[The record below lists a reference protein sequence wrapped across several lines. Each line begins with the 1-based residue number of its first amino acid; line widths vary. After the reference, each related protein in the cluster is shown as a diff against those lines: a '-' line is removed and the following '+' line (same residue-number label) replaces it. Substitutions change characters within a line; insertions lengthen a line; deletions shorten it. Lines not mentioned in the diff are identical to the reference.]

1 MVRWGILG
9 CGGIA
14 RRMAAV
20 IPEARDA
27 QLVAAAARDKERAAA
42 FAARFGAD
50 KAYGSYE
57 ELAADK
63 EVDAVYVATIHPAH
77 AAAVEL
83 CLRAGKAV
91 LCEKPLTMSAREA
104 RRLFDL
110 AKACG
115 VPLLE
120 AMWTRYLP
128 AWRRARELVQEG
140 AIGELR
146 SMQADFCFNSPYD
159 PASRLYAPELGG
171 GALWDVGIYGCH
183 ALIHMLG
190 REYRSLRAEGRLAPG
205 GVDSFAALTLRF
217 PGDVLA
223 MMTCG
228 GDQMGDQAARL
239 YGTSGWIEL
248 PRMYDAREV
257 RLFTE
262 GGLVRTEEFPH
273 RDGFIYEVE
282 AFGRLLA
289 GGTDAV
295 VEAPPEDTCAA
306 LGMIEEAL
314 TQLRG
319 SCG

>member
-27 QLVAAAARDKERAAA
+27 RLVAAAARDKERAAV

-77 AAAVEL
+77 TAAVEL

-110 AKACG
+110 AEACG

-128 AWRRARELVQEG
+128 AWRRARDLVQEG

-183 ALIHMLG
+183 VLIHMLG

-205 GVDSFAALTLRF
+205 GPQER
-217 PGDVLA
+217 
-223 MMTCG
+223 CN
-228 GDQMGDQAARL
+228 
-239 YGTSGWIEL
+239 
-248 PRMYDAREV
+248 
-257 RLFTE
+257 
-262 GGLVRTEEFPH
+262 
-273 RDGFIYEVE
+273 
-282 AFGRLLA
+282 
-289 GGTDAV
+289 
-295 VEAPPEDTCAA
+295 PP
-306 LGMIEEAL
+306 
-314 TQLRG
+314 
-319 SCG
+319 

>member
-27 QLVAAAARDKERAAA
+27 RLVAAAARDKERAAA

-110 AKACG
+110 AEACG

-128 AWRRARELVQEG
+128 AWRRARELVREG

-171 GALWDVGIYGCH
+171 RRPVGRGYLRLSRAYPYAGAGI
-183 ALIHMLG
+183 
-190 REYRSLRAEGRLAPG
+190 SL
-205 GVDSFAALTLRF
+205 S
-217 PGDVLA
+217 
-223 MMTCG
+223 
-228 GDQMGDQAARL
+228 
-239 YGTSGWIEL
+239 
-248 PRMYDAREV
+248 
-257 RLFTE
+257 
-262 GGLVRTEEFPH
+262 
-273 RDGFIYEVE
+273 
-282 AFGRLLA
+282 A
-289 GGTDAV
+289 GGRPAG
-295 VEAPPEDTCAA
+295 PRR
-306 LGMIEEAL
+306 GG
-314 TQLRG
+314 QLRG
-319 SCG
+319 ADPALPGGCAGHDDLRRRSDGGSGGPPIRHGRLD